1 MSVSGPAPFQYK
13 DKQTTNLD
21 TPGGTEQELQ
31 DINLQISRQ
40 QLGALRSLGI
50 FQGGLEKGL
59 PSAIQEAGTPSG
71 IEQELSQLDLERI
84 RAGGQATPEEIRL
97 INEATGNAL
106 EAGES
111 DISSFA
117 QSQLGLLREELAPQR
132 GLRPTDSP
140 ILDRGGDVIKEAVR
154 QQGQLATSLRG
165 ANAQA
170 RLQFPLQRGQALGG
184 QSLALQQF
192 QQSLREQAV
201 RNRLAL
207 TGQVAQ
213 LGLGIAGMF
222 DPTRAQSIFSQERIA
237 AKDVTMDSRGSGGK
251 QSGSAG
257 WPSGGFG

>member
-1 MSVSGPAPFQYK
+1 MSVSGPGPFRY
-13 DKQTTNLD
+13 DNRQTTDLD
-21 TPGGTEQELQ
+21 AASATEQELQ
-31 DINLQISRQ
+31 NINLQISRE
-40 QLGALRSLGI
+40 QLNALQGLGV
-50 FQGGLEKGL
+50 FSKGL
-59 PSAIQEAGTPSG
+59 FAGLPGAIGEAGTPSS

-84 RAGGQATPEEIRL
+84 RAGGKATPEEISM
-97 INEATGNAL
+97 IDQATGAAL

-140 ILDRGGDVIKEAVR
+140 ILDRGGDVIKEAIR

-170 RLQFPLQRGQALGG
+170 RLQFPLQRGQAIGG

-201 RNRLAL
+201 RNRMAL
-207 TGQVAQ
+207 TGQAAQ

-222 DPTRAQSIFSQERIA
+222 NPAALQNIFSQERQTG
-237 AKDVTMDSRGSGGK
+237 KDTTETGHGAGGPG
-251 QSGSAG
+251 QSGS
-257 WPSGGFG
+257 FGLFG

>member
-13 DKQTTNLD
+13 DKQTSSLD
-21 TPGGTEQELQ
+21 APGDIEQELQ
-31 DINLQISRQ
+31 SINLKISRQ
-40 QLGALRSLGI
+40 QSDALRNLGI
-50 FQGGLEKGL
+50 FQGGLERDL
-59 PSAIQEAGTPSG
+59 PSAIKEAGTPSS
-71 IEQELSQLDLERI
+71 IEQELSQLELERI
-84 RAGGQATPEEIRL
+84 RAGGQASPEEIRL
-97 INEATGNAL
+97 IDEATQQSLA
-106 EAGES
+106 AGES

-117 QSQLGLLREELAPQR
+117 QSQLGLLREELAPAR
-132 GLRPTDSP
+132 GLRPTDTP

-170 RLQFPLQRGQALGG
+170 RLQFPLQRGQVVGG

-237 AKDVTMDSRGSGGK
+237 SKDTTVDSRGSGGK
-251 QSGSAG
+251 QSGSV
-257 WPSGGFG
+257 SFGEG

>member
-1 MSVSGPAPFQYK
+1 MSVSGPAPYK
-13 DKQTTNLD
+13 TDQDQTIDLD
-21 TPGGTEQELQ
+21 APGATEQELQ
-31 DINLQISRQ
+31 NINLQISRE
-40 QLGALRSLGI
+40 QLNALQGLGV
-50 FQGGLEKGL
+50 FSKGL
-59 PSAIQEAGTPSG
+59 FAGLPGAIGEAGTPSS

-84 RAGGQATPEEIRL
+84 RAGGKATPEEISM
-97 INEATGNAL
+97 IDQATGAAL

-111 DISSFA
+111 DIGSFA

-140 ILDRGGDVIKEAVR
+140 ILDRGGDVIKEAIR

-170 RLQFPLQRGQALGG
+170 RLQFPLQRGQAIGG

-201 RNRLAL
+201 RNRMAL
-207 TGQVAQ
+207 TGQAAQ

-222 DPTRAQSIFSQERIA
+222 NPAALQNIFSQERQTG
-237 AKDVTMDSRGSGGK
+237 KDTTETGHGAGGPG
-251 QSGSAG
+251 QSGS
-257 WPSGGFG
+257 FGLFG